1 MDANLVK
8 GWAQSRGVWGGIV
21 GFVGGA
27 LALGHYTLSADD
39 AKSAVDLIIGI
50 ITDVGS
56 LYAIYGRIMATH
68 TIVAAPV
75 VAVADQQA
83 GGR

>member
-1 MDANLVK
+1 MDTRLVK
-8 GWAQSRGVWGGIV
+8 GWLQSKGVWGGIV
-21 GFVGGA
+21 GALSGL

-39 AKSAVDLIIGI
+39 AKSVVELITGI

-56 LYAIYGRIMATH
+56 IYAIYGRVMATH

-75 VAVADQQA
+75 VDQQA